1 MNYKYDAFQDC
12 VPLEYVKSCA
22 DLVTESFVGE
32 SLSFTEKTWKPIVM
46 KKPFI
51 LMSGRHAHKYLKVMG
66 YELYDEIFDYSF
78 DDKDFDERYF
88 SIVNQV
94 KELCKLSVNDFS
106 NKIFFLKDKIEYNYN
121 HYKNQS
127 KHWNRVM
134 DYYQDGFYSDLEDSK
149 EKYTDDFF
157 INFLKKKSIQ

>member
-1 MNYKYDAFQDC
+1 M
-12 VPLEYVKSCA
+12 V
-22 DLVTESFVGE
+22 
-32 SLSFTEKTWKPIVM
+32 
-46 KKPFI
+46 
-51 LMSGRHAHKYLKVMG
+51 

-134 DYYQDGFYSDLEDSK
+134 DYYQDGFYSDLEDSN

-157 INFLKKKSIQ
+157 INFLKKNQFNENI